1 MDGRT
6 NGRTLLVVK
15 SLLRL
20 ITFRVLEALFRE
32 RWKNEMK
39 ISVSYHIPSTKIDS
53 PKLSLIFDD
62 SVQIE
67 QTIFSIMTE
76 LDEPIITEPQHT
88 CLIVGARLLHVWWYV
103 MV

>member
-1 MDGRT
+1 MPEM
-6 NGRTLLVVK
+6 LPYLK
-15 SLLRL
+15 
-20 ITFRVLEALFRE
+20 ITIRVLEALLRE

-39 ISVSYHIPSTKIDS
+39 MFVSYPIPSTKIYS
-53 PKLSLIFDD
+53 PKLTLIFDD

-76 LDEPIITEPQHT
+76 LDEPIIFQPQHT
-88 CLIVGARLLHVWWYV
+88 CLMVGARLLHVWWYV

>member
-1 MDGRT
+1 MPEM
-6 NGRTLLVVK
+6 LSYLK
-15 SLLRL
+15 

-39 ISVSYHIPSTKIDS
+39 ISVSYPIPSTKIYS

-76 LDEPIITEPQHT
+76 LDEPIIFQHT